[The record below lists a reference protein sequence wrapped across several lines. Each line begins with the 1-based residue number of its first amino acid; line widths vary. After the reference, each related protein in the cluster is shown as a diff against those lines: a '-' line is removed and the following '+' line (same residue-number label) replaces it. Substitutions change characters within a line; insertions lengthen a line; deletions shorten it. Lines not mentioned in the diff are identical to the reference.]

1 MRYSIEALLNKVNL
15 TPDTVEFSEVMQVIT
30 DNYQYTPTRFS
41 NGDLINEAGTNEG
54 SCKLF
59 AFAKLQTLSEAQ
71 TLACFGTYYRDDV
84 LKNPQGIDHNN
95 IRNFIS
101 LGWTGVLADHLA
113 LVPKI

>member
-1 MRYSIEALLNKVNL
+1 MRYSIETLLNKVNL

-101 LGWTGVLADHLA
+101 LGWTGVLAEHLA
-113 LVPKI
+113 LVPKT

>member
-1 MRYSIEALLNKVNL
+1 MRYSIETLLNKVNL